1 MIIRYIPE
9 QMKIV
14 RTLLLGILILLSLS
28 TGLVKLFQ
36 MQEEMELFQAVG
48 WPMGLIIAFG
58 VVQMIGGLLLIL
70 PVTRK
75 YGAWIMIATFS
86 IATIVL
92 FLNGMV
98 AFGLFSLLFIGLAGI
113 PLIPF
118 KHEHPSTS

>member
-1 MIIRYIPE
+1 
-9 QMKIV
+9 MKIV

-28 TGLVKLFQ
+28 TGLVKLFR
-36 MQEEMELFQAVG
+36 MQEEMDLFQAVG

-98 AFGLFSLLFIGLAGI
+98 AFGLFSLLFIGLAI
-113 PLIPF
+113 VPLIPS